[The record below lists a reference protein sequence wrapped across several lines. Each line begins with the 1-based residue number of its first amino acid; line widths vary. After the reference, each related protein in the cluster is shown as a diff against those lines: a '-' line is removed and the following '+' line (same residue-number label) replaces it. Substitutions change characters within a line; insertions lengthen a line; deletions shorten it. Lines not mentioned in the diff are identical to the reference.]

1 MLYSIYKFLHIAGV
15 VLLIGNVTI
24 TAFWKVFADR
34 TKNPSLVAHAQ
45 KAVITADFLFTLPG
59 IVLIIAGGY
68 GMVYEAGLDPFGAPW
83 LVWGQILFLAAGVV
97 WLGIL
102 VPAQIRQARAARAF
116 AADGGTIPASYLR
129 DGRLWLIW
137 GIIATVPLVAA
148 TYVMV
153 WKG

>member
-1 MLYSIYKFLHIAGV
+1 MQYAIFKFLHIAGV

-34 TKNPSLVAHAQ
+34 TKDAALVAHAQ
-45 KAVITADFLFTLPG
+45 HAVIVADFLFTIPG
-59 IVLIIAGGY
+59 IVLIVVGGY
-68 GMVYEAGLDPFGAPW
+68 GMAYDAGLDLFGSGW
-83 LVWGQILFLAAGVV
+83 LVWGQLLFLLAGVL

-102 VPAQIRQARAARAF
+102 VPVQIRQARAARTF
-116 AADGGTIPASYLR
+116 VPGGRIPESYTR
-129 DGRLWLIW
+129 DSRTWLIW

-148 TYVMV
+148 TYVMI